1 MDERLLTIPEAAQIL
16 GFKSKTLYQWK
27 WRRRDFPFI
36 KIGRSLRV
44 EERALYEFIESQRL
58 RNDRDDQ

>member
-1 MDERLLTIPEAAQIL
+1 MNRNLLTMAQAAEVL
-16 GFKSKTLYQWK
+16 GFKRRTLYMWR
-27 WRRRDFPFI
+27 WRRKSFPFI

-58 RNDRDDQ
+58 RNDGR